1 MEEINS
7 NKSEIKNDLTSDKQ
21 PLLDIEKNSYSK
33 YMYKKLVKARKKGL
47 QYGVTIPPLKYELEK
62 PEKTR
67 KVFLIAG
74 YTLLGFTIA
83 LFIGFIIM
91 YIISGVFPMFID
103 MIRGTSN
110 VYSKEL
116 FEKSLGLTSFGAIS
130 LTWLYIVIV
139 ILLLLPI
146 GIIIGLVKGVI
157 KNFALSKISKQ
168 EMAKGF
174 EVSRYINILVISIF
188 LTLLIGILFIVEGL
202 TRGGLGVFI
211 TIMSFVIFACCLTL
225 LIFIIK
231 ERKREKEWFNSLSEE
246 KQQDFLNQNNAV
258 KKYKNLSRIKVSNS
272 NFMGRF

>member
-7 NKSEIKNDLTSDKQ
+7 NKSEINNDLTSDKQ

-62 PEKTR
+62 PEKPR

-91 YIISGVFPMFID
+91 YIVSGVFPMFLD

-130 LTWLYIVIV
+130 LTWLYVVIV

-146 GIIIGLVKGVI
+146 GIIMGLVKGVI
-157 KNFALSKISKQ
+157 KNFAFSKISKQ

-174 EVSRYINILVISIF
+174 EISRYINMLIISMF
-188 LTLLIGILFIVEGL
+188 LSLIIGVLFIVEGL
-202 TRGGLGVFI
+202 VKGGLGIFI
-211 TIMSFVIFACCLTL
+211 TIMSFVIFVWCLIL
-225 LIFIIK
+225 LTFIKK
-231 ERKREKEWFNSLSEE
+231 ERKREKEWFNNLSEE

-258 KKYKNLSRIKVSNS
+258 KKYKNLSSIKVSNS

>member
-7 NKSEIKNDLTSDKQ
+7 NKPELNNDLTSDKQ

-33 YMYKKLVKARKKGL
+33 YMYKKLVKARKKSL

-74 YTLLGFTIA
+74 YILLGFTIA
-83 LFIGFIIM
+83 LAIGFIIM
-91 YIISGVFPMFID
+91 YIVSGVFPMFID
-103 MIRGTSN
+103 MVRGTSS

-116 FEKSLGLTSFGAIS
+116 FEKSLGLSSFGAIS
-130 LTWLYIVIV
+130 LTWLYVVTI

-146 GIIIGLVKGVI
+146 GIITSLVKGVI

-174 EVSRYINILVISIF
+174 EVSRFINILVISMF
-188 LTLLIGILFIVEGL
+188 LSLLIGILFIIEGL
-202 TRGGLGVFI
+202 VKGGLGVFI

-231 ERKREKEWFNSLSEE
+231 ERKRESKWFINLSEE

-258 KKYKNLSRIKVSNS
+258 KKYRNLSSIK
-272 NFMGRF
+272 

>member
-7 NKSEIKNDLTSDKQ
+7 NEINNDLTSDKQ

-47 QYGVTIPPLKYELEK
+47 QYGVTIPPLKYELDK

-74 YTLLGFTIA
+74 YTLLSFTIA

-91 YIISGVFPMFID
+91 YIVSGVFPMFID
-103 MIRGTSN
+103 MLRGTSS

-116 FEKSLGLTSFGAIS
+116 FEKSLGLSSFGAIS

-146 GIIIGLVKGVI
+146 GIIMGLVKGVI
-157 KNFALSKISKQ
+157 KNFAFSKISKQ

-246 KQQDFLNQNNAV
+246 KQQDFLNQNKAV
-258 KKYKNLSRIKVSNS
+258 KKYKNLSSIKVSNS